1 PPENLLLKYPA
12 IVYSRSDI
20 RNRPADDMVYS
31 QFTFYDLTVIDK
43 NPDSLLVY
51 AVASLPRCKFGRH
64 YKSDNLNHDTLRSSH
79 KEVIKWLLLP
89 GTGPVL
95 GSMRWA
101 LRKVSCTPITP
112 NRAST

>member
-1 PPENLLLKYPA
+1 MDKRLELDALLRKVMKDVSGVENVYFQPPENLLLKYPA

-64 YKSDNLNHDTLRSSH
+64 YKYDNLNHDTFT
-79 KEVIKWLLLP
+79 IF
-89 GTGPVL
+89 
-95 GSMRWA
+95 
-101 LRKVSCTPITP
+101 I
-112 NRAST
+112 

>member
-1 PPENLLLKYPA
+1 MDKRLELDALLRKVMKDVSGVENVYFQPPENLLLKYPA
-12 IVYSRSDI
+12 VVYSRSDI

-64 YKSDNLNHDTLRSSH
+64 YKSDNLNHDTFT
-79 KEVIKWLLLP
+79 IF
-89 GTGPVL
+89 
-95 GSMRWA
+95 
-101 LRKVSCTPITP
+101 I
-112 NRAST
+112 

>member
-1 PPENLLLKYPA
+1 MSKRLELDALLRKVMKDVSGVENVYFQPPENLLLKYPA

-64 YKSDNLNHDTLRSSH
+64 YKSDNLNHDTFT
-79 KEVIKWLLLP
+79 IF
-89 GTGPVL
+89 
-95 GSMRWA
+95 
-101 LRKVSCTPITP
+101 I
-112 NRAST
+112 

>member
-1 PPENLLLKYPA
+1 MGKRLELDALLRKVMRDVSGVENVYFQPPENLLLKYPA

-64 YKSDNLNHDTLRSSH
+64 YKSDNLNHDTFT
-79 KEVIKWLLLP
+79 IF
-89 GTGPVL
+89 
-95 GSMRWA
+95 
-101 LRKVSCTPITP
+101 I
-112 NRAST
+112 

>member
-1 PPENLLLKYPA
+1 MDKRLELDALLRKVMKDVSGVENVYFQPPENLLLKYPA

-64 YKSDNLNHDTLRSSH
+64 YKSDNLNHDTFTIF
-79 KEVIKWLLLP
+79 V
-89 GTGPVL
+89 
-95 GSMRWA
+95 
-101 LRKVSCTPITP
+101 
-112 NRAST
+112 

>member
-1 PPENLLLKYPA
+1 MDKRLELDALLRKVMRDVSGVENVYFQPPENLLLKYPA

-64 YKSDNLNHDTLRSSH
+64 YKSDNLNHDTFT
-79 KEVIKWLLLP
+79 IF
-89 GTGPVL
+89 T
-95 GSMRWA
+95 
-101 LRKVSCTPITP
+101 
-112 NRAST
+112 

>member
-1 PPENLLLKYPA
+1 MDKRLELDALLRKVMKDVSGVENVYFQPPENLLLKYPA
-12 IVYSRSDI
+12 IIYSRSDI

-64 YKSDNLNHDTLRSSH
+64 YKSDNLNHDTFT
-79 KEVIKWLLLP
+79 IF
-89 GTGPVL
+89 
-95 GSMRWA
+95 
-101 LRKVSCTPITP
+101 I
-112 NRAST
+112 

>member
-1 PPENLLLKYPA
+1 MDKRLELDALLRKVMKDVSGVENVYFQPPENLLLKYPA

-20 RNRPADDMVYS
+20 RNRPADDRVYS

-64 YKSDNLNHDTLRSSH
+64 YKSDNLNHDTFT
-79 KEVIKWLLLP
+79 IF
-89 GTGPVL
+89 
-95 GSMRWA
+95 
-101 LRKVSCTPITP
+101 I
-112 NRAST
+112 

>member
-1 PPENLLLKYPA
+1 MDKRLELDVLLRKVMRDVSGVENVYFQPPENLLLKYPA

-64 YKSDNLNHDTLRSSH
+64 YKSDNLNHDTFT
-79 KEVIKWLLLP
+79 IF
-89 GTGPVL
+89 
-95 GSMRWA
+95 
-101 LRKVSCTPITP
+101 I
-112 NRAST
+112 